1 MRPTSFRRASSNS
14 CARSNASSRARRP
27 LPRLRELVDTPVA
40 PGRSERLPSAVQ
52 VATQGVTAA
61 LPAQVRAP
69 TDLSSRGAL
78 CTALGAC
85 GARRDRSQASALA
98 AADARV
104 RSLDET
110 IAAADGRLGALGDL
124 LGDSLSASE
133 YEAVIDAV
141 AGEQLHALLARLTER
156 EREIVRARFGFA
168 GPAETLVE
176 IGQRLGLSAERVR
189 QIEERALAKLRRGC

>member
-1 MRPTSFRRASSNS
+1 LSARGEIESALERDRTARTTVLLPAVPPPGLRLSDDRVTRLAVEAASGVEG
-14 CARSNASSRARRP
+14 AR
-27 LPRLRELVDTPVA
+27 
-40 PGRSERLPSAVQ
+40 ERLID
-52 VATQGVTAA
+52 A
-61 LPAQVRAP
+61 LLP
-69 TDLSSRGAL
+69 LI
-78 CTALGAC
+78 
-85 GARRDRSQASALA
+85 
-98 AADARV
+98 
-104 RSLDET
+104 ET

-124 LGDSLSASE
+124 LGDPLSASE